1 MANYIDA
8 EQLRELLLPL
18 GFIEEQGTQEEALIF
33 WRRLENR
40 DLRSPF
46 AFSHLRASL
55 DQYVFRL
62 EGWNQ
67 GRLKKAAKAELI
79 VLETPEDLE
88 PYKEIILEKD
98 RNAGEQ
104 LPAFIGFFAQQ
115 LQALEEEKLSSPMYK
130 AALKN
135 LELMAQAANQVD
147 LE

>member
-1 MANYIDA
+1 MGKQIDA
-8 EQLRELLLPL
+8 EQLRGLLLPL
-18 GFIEEQGTQEEALIF
+18 GFIEEQGTKEEALVF

-46 AFSHLRASL
+46 AFSHVRASL

-62 EGWNQ
+62 EAWNQ
-67 GRLKKAAKAELI
+67 GRLKKAAKADLI
-79 VLETPEDLE
+79 VLESPEDLE
-88 PYKEIILEKD
+88 PYKEIILEKS
-98 RNAGEQ
+98 RAAAEQ

-115 LQALEEEKLSSPMYK
+115 MQALEEEKLSSPIYK